1 MSDSPQPNRTLH
13 RKGKFDRS
21 TSIVQAINV
30 AVVLIVSVPPLLD
43 PSTCES
49 NFIITSLN
57 CIIPCILLY
66 VYYHT
71 SLILSFSLLAYSLM
85 KLCLVKVAKVDLQIG
100 TFFTNPVTYVG
111 GLCTIYCLLFI
122 VRSFTFFMDYF
133 VIAKV
138 FWQIFT
144 NPVT

>member
-21 TSIVQAINV
+21 TSIVQAIIV

-49 NFIITSLN
+49 NFIITSMN
-57 CIIPCILLY
+57 CIILCILLY

-71 SLILSFSLLAYSLM
+71 SPILSFSLLAYSVM
-85 KLCLVKVAKVDLQIG
+85 KLCLIKVAKVYL
-100 TFFTNPVTYVG
+100 
-111 GLCTIYCLLFI
+111 
-122 VRSFTFFMDYF
+122 
-133 VIAKV
+133 
-138 FWQIFT
+138 
-144 NPVT
+144 